1 MSELNIDGFCCVLI
15 KDKIHNNSFIKN
27 DVDSSLIQFHFVL
40 KGNIDFS
47 FNEGNYQL
55 NINERKYLTLY
66 NPQKN
71 LPLNISSEEESL
83 CISILVSIDEFH
95 KLFSKENSHIPFLSK
110 ENINQKYYQEDKIS
124 HHIYEVLQQL
134 YNNYDSETSI
144 NQLYLKAKIYELF
157 SIVFQRNTKQNNE
170 QCPFIMNDEQV
181 RKIKLAKEIIISR
194 FNSPPTLIE
203 LSEEIN
209 LSLKKLKQG
218 FKEIYG
224 KPVFQYLL
232 DYKMNLARKL
242 LLEGVYN
249 VNEIS
254 LKLGYSTASHFIA
267 AFKKRFDLTP
277 RKYILNNY

>member
-1 MSELNIDGFCCVLI
+1 MKELNVDGFCYILI
-15 KDKIHNNSFIKN
+15 NNNLKKGFLKN
-27 DVDSSLIQFHFVL
+27 DVDASLIQFHFVL
-40 KGNIDFS
+40 KGSVNFL
-47 FNEGNYQL
+47 FNNGNYEL

-71 LPLNISSEEESL
+71 LPLNISSNEDSL
-83 CISILVSIDEFH
+83 CISVLVSIDEFH
-95 KLFSKENSHIPFLSK
+95 KLFSKEQINIPFLSK
-110 ENINQKYYQEDKIS
+110 ENIDQKYYHEDKIS
-124 HHIYEVLQQL
+124 HSVFDVLYQL
-134 YNNYDSETSI
+134 YDNYDTDASI
-144 NQLYLKAKIYELF
+144 NNLYLKAKIYELF
-157 SIVFQRNTKQNNE
+157 SIMFQKDSQNNIE

-181 RKIKLAKEIIISR
+181 RKIKLAKEIVLLR
-194 FNSPPTLIE
+194 FDDPPTLAD

-232 DYKMNLARKL
+232 DYKMNMAKEL
-242 LLEGVYN
+242 LLQGVYN

-267 AFKKRFDLTP
+267 AFKKRYGLTP
-277 RKYILNNY
+277 RKYVLNNY

>member
-1 MSELNIDGFCCVLI
+1 MKELSVDGFCYILI
-15 KDKIHNNSFIKN
+15 NNNLKKGFLKN
-27 DVDSSLIQFHFVL
+27 DVDASLIQFHFVL
-40 KGNIDFS
+40 KGSVNFL
-47 FNEGNYQL
+47 FNNGNYEL

-71 LPLNISSEEESL
+71 LPLNISSKEESL
-83 CISILVSIDEFH
+83 CISVLVSIDEFH
-95 KLFSKENSHIPFLSK
+95 KLFSKEKINIPFLEK
-110 ENINQKYYQEDKIS
+110 ENIDQKYYHEHKIS
-124 HHIYEVLQQL
+124 HPVFDVLYQL
-134 YNNYDSETSI
+134 YDNYDTDASI
-144 NQLYLKAKIYELF
+144 NNLYLKAKIYELF
-157 SIVFQRNTKQNNE
+157 SIIFQKDSQNNIE

-181 RKIKLAKEIIISR
+181 RKIKLAKEIVLSR
-194 FNSPPTLIE
+194 FDDPPSLAD

-232 DYKMNLARKL
+232 DYKMNMAKEL
-242 LLEGVYN
+242 LLQGVYN

-267 AFKKRFDLTP
+267 AFKKRYGLTP
-277 RKYILNNY
+277 RKYVLNNY

>member
-1 MSELNIDGFCCVLI
+1 MQLEQN
-15 KDKIHNNSFIKN
+15 
-27 DVDSSLIQFHFVL
+27 LIQFHFVL
-40 KGNIDFS
+40 KGSVNFL
-47 FNEGNYQL
+47 FNNGNYEL

-71 LPLNISSEEESL
+71 LPLNISSKEDSL
-83 CISILVSIDEFH
+83 CISVLVSIDEFH
-95 KLFSKENSHIPFLSK
+95 KLFSKEKIKIPFLNK
-110 ENINQKYYQEDKIS
+110 ENIDQKYYHEDKIL
-124 HHIYEVLQQL
+124 HPVFDVLYQL
-134 YNNYDSETSI
+134 YDNYDTDASI
-144 NQLYLKAKIYELF
+144 NNLYLKAKIYELF
-157 SIVFQRNTKQNNE
+157 SIIFQKDSQNNIE

-181 RKIKLAKEIIISR
+181 RKIKLAKEIVLNR
-194 FNSPPTLIE
+194 FDDPPSLAD

-232 DYKMNLARKL
+232 DYKMNMAKEL
-242 LLEGVYN
+242 LLQGVYN

-267 AFKKRFDLTP
+267 AFKKRYGLTP
-277 RKYILNNY
+277 RKYVLNNY

>member
-1 MSELNIDGFCCVLI
+1 MKELNVDGFCYILI
-15 KDKIHNNSFIKN
+15 NNNLKKGFLKN
-27 DVDSSLIQFHFVL
+27 DVDASLIQFHFVL
-40 KGNIDFS
+40 KGSVNFL
-47 FNEGNYQL
+47 FNNGNYEL

-71 LPLNISSEEESL
+71 LPLNISSKEESL
-83 CISILVSIDEFH
+83 CISVLVSIDEFH
-95 KLFSKENSHIPFLSK
+95 KLFSKEKINIPFLNK
-110 ENINQKYYQEDKIS
+110 ENIDQKYYHEDKIS
-124 HHIYEVLQQL
+124 HSVFDVLYQL
-134 YNNYDSETSI
+134 YDNYDTDASI
-144 NQLYLKAKIYELF
+144 NNLYLKAKIYELF
-157 SIVFQRNTKQNNE
+157 SIIFQKDSQNNIE

-181 RKIKLAKEIIISR
+181 RKIKLAKEIVLSR
-194 FNSPPTLIE
+194 FDDPPSLAD

-232 DYKMNLARKL
+232 DYKMNMAKEL
-242 LLEGVYN
+242 LLQGVYN

-267 AFKKRFDLTP
+267 AFKKRYGLTP
-277 RKYILNNY
+277 RKYVLNNY

>member
-1 MSELNIDGFCCVLI
+1 MKELNVDGFCYILI
-15 KDKIHNNSFIKN
+15 NNNLKKGFLKN
-27 DVDSSLIQFHFVL
+27 DVDASLIQFHFVL
-40 KGNIDFS
+40 KGSVNFL
-47 FNEGNYQL
+47 FNNGNYEL

-71 LPLNISSEEESL
+71 LPLNISSNEDSL
-83 CISILVSIDEFH
+83 CISVLVSIDEFH
-95 KLFSKENSHIPFLSK
+95 KLFSKEQINIPFLSK
-110 ENINQKYYQEDKIS
+110 ENIDQKYYHEDKIS
-124 HHIYEVLQQL
+124 HSVFDVLYQL
-134 YNNYDSETSI
+134 YDNYDTDSSV
-144 NQLYLKAKIYELF
+144 NNLYLKAKIYELF
-157 SIVFQRNTKQNNE
+157 SIMFQKDSQNNTE

-181 RKIKLAKEIIISR
+181 RKIKLAKEIVLHR
-194 FNSPPTLIE
+194 FDDPPTLAD

-232 DYKMNLARKL
+232 DYKMNMAKEL
-242 LLEGVYN
+242 LLQGVYN

-267 AFKKRFDLTP
+267 AFKKRYGLTP
-277 RKYILNNY
+277 RKYVLNNY